1 MLQLLRV
8 VLRARL
14 TGARTQAGDSRS
26 YRAGWR
32 TTPNSSS
39 HWGTPSGGTA
49 RGRKMKACPLYLP
62 AVAPM
67 FNPSRDQVREF
78 FIEAW
83 RKHRAGEVLTPLAS
97 MESGRAS
104 CRERRG
110 PTSKNPGGAA

>member
-49 RGRKMKACPLYLP
+49 RGRKMKDRPLYLP

-78 FIEAW
+78 FLEAW
-83 RKHRAGEVLTPLAS
+83 RKHRDGEVLTPL
-97 MESGRAS
+97 ERSG
-104 CRERRG
+104 ERRVG
-110 PTSKNPGGAA
+110 EVCVSTCRSRWAPYH